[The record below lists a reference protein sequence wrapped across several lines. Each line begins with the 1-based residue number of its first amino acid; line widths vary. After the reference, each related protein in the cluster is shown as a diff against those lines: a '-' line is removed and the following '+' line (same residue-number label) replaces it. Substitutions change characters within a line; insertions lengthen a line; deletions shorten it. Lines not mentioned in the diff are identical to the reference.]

1 MRPVVRRHA
10 QTVAAYGVTAGH
22 IQGLARLMQMA
33 LDSADPVA
41 HDEFQWRDPRE
52 VERLMEQW
60 YATTSIQWLAPE
72 CCRVY
77 KSDDGVT
84 ARCEIELLGMV
95 GAV

>member
-1 MRPVVRRHA
+1 MSRQIGKHPALAAPYTTWPTYTFA
-10 QTVAAYGVTAGH
+10 QGGADLYA
-22 IQGLARLMQMA
+22 LAKVYNLA
-33 LDSADPVA
+33 L
-41 HDEFQWRDPRE
+41 EFQWRDPRE

>member
-1 MRPVVRRHA
+1 MSRAIGKHPA
-10 QTVAAYGVTAGH
+10 LGVTYAPWPTYSFREGVAEFYA
-22 IQGLARLMQMA
+22 LAANANLA
-33 LDSADPVA
+33 PP
-41 HDEFQWRDPRE
+41 FQWRDPRE

-60 YATTSIQWLAPE
+60 YATTSIQWLAPDS
-72 CCRVY
+72 CRVY

>member
-1 MRPVVRRHA
+1 MNRAIGKHPALAAPYTPWPTYSFA
-10 QTVAAYGVTAGH
+10 QGAADLYA
-22 IQGLARLMQMA
+22 LADVCNLA
-33 LDSADPVA
+33 L
-41 HDEFQWRDPRE
+41 EFQWRDPRE
-52 VERLMEQW
+52 VERVMEQW